1 MVVANNGMRVNIQQE
16 PNMALIEPS
25 ICDNKLCL
33 NAPGMSTLELDKDPH
48 VDSSEFIDCK

>member
-16 PNMALIEPS
+16 PKMTLIQPS